1 MKDILG
7 MAAELRQAVGKLR
20 RRLREEAPGGELT
33 WSQIAVLGHIAR
45 NGPMTVTDLAHAE
58 GMRSQSMG
66 AIVAALQ
73 LAGMLR
79 GEPDPQ
85 DGRKTQYHCTPRCD
99 DFIRANRAL
108 RDDWLATTIDHE
120 LSAEEQQLL
129 QGAIGLLQRIAGS
142 TRPRQ

>member
-1 MKDILG
+1 MKDILQT
-7 MAAELRQAVGKLR
+7 AAELRQAVGKLR

-33 WSQIAVLGHIAR
+33 WSQIAVLGHIER

-85 DGRKTQYHCTPRCD
+85 DGRKTQYRSTARCGE
-99 DFIRANRAL
+99 FIRANRAL
-108 RDDWLATTIDHE
+108 RDDWLAATIDRE
-120 LSAEEQQLL
+120 LNANEQQLL
-129 QGAIGLLQRIAGS
+129 QQAIGLLQRIAVS
-142 TRPRQ
+142 DIHRN